1 MKWNLKCNRKN
12 HYFDPLETDFVIFK
26 TIVIC
31 SSSTTTSSS
40 AIITSNEK
48 TLL

>member
-31 SSSTTTSSS
+31 SSSNTTSSS
-40 AIITSNEK
+40 ATTSNEE